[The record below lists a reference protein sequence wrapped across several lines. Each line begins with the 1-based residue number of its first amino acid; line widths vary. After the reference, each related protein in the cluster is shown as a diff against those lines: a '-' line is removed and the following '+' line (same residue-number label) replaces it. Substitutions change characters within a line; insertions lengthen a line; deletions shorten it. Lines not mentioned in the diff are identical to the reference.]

1 MSDPGRYGRSFAEVY
16 DRWYPGGDEPAVVAH
31 LREHV
36 ADGARVL
43 ELGVGTGRLAVPLAE
58 AGFEVTG
65 LDASE
70 EMLAELEAKAG
81 GSVRGVRG
89 DAAEPGDW
97 PPGPFAAVLAAC
109 NLLLNLP
116 DAGAQRRCVEQAA
129 RALEPGG
136 VLVVELQRLTGA
148 PSERPELE
156 VRAVEED
163 VVVLIATCADP
174 VTGVVRG
181 NHVELRDG
189 QPVRLRPWTIR
200 ILGLGELDRWCL
212 DAGLELVDRTADH
225 RGTPDDGTSPTTV
238 SVFRRTEGERGRR

>member
-43 ELGVGTGRLAVPLAE
+43 ELGVGTGRLAVPL